1 MESWVEKYLNHLDTL
16 SGSNAEYYRAS
27 PPDEFPPVSVVTY
40 WGDEETRLIT
50 SFTAGLSSVFHPS
63 WKFARPELC
72 ISVESQD
79 LRWGW
84 AIGDI
89 AYKLRGH
96 CPFCYGEIINFG
108 TQISKESDMSAFV
121 VFAPTALGK
130 EEREIQLPDWKV
142 SIAQMYPLYQGE
154 IGLIESIGLGAFL
167 QQPGNFF
174 CNVNRKDLS
183 Q

>member
-72 ISVESQD
+72 ISVEWQE
-79 LRWGW
+79 LRGGW
-84 AIGDI
+84 AMCDI
-89 AYKLRGH
+89 AYKIRGG
-96 CPFCYGEIINFG
+96 CTFCYVEILYSG
-108 TQISKESDMSAFV
+108 VDRSK
-121 VFAPTALGK
+121 
-130 EEREIQLPDWKV
+130 
-142 SIAQMYPLYQGE
+142 
-154 IGLIESIGLGAFL
+154 
-167 QQPGNFF
+167 
-174 CNVNRKDLS
+174 
-183 Q
+183 